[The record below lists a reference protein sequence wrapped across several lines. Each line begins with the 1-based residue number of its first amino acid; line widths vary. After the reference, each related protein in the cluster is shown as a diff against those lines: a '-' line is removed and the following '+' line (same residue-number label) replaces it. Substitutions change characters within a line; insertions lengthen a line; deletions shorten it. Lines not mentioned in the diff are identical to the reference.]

1 MVHRRFACV
10 LFQCRERENSGI
22 SSRTPDLFELFYLS
36 FFHFST
42 SSSSPVFLQLPLF
55 SFLLHRLSL
64 SFSLSFSLSR
74 LHRSRYPHLPL
85 SSTFSSS
92 SSIQEGL
99 HGTRNFSSPRHQHTQ
114 PPSKTMYTR
123 ATHEREIQL
132 LSTIRGA
139 PIDGWKSGDHRSNLG
154 SNISFL
160 PSRRSL
166 RRIFSSTEDPRS
178 RGATRACAS
187 PFLLLQR
194 PSSRRGCLGG
204 YYYLPLLVT
213 PRVVTSGRP
222 AIPVAR

>member
-10 LFQCRERENSGI
+10 LFQRRERERTLASPRELPI
-22 SSRTPDLFELFYLS
+22 SSNCS
-36 FFHFST
+36 I
-42 SSSSPVFLQLPLF
+42 SP
-55 SFLLHRLSL
+55 
-64 SFSLSFSLSR
+64 
-74 LHRSRYPHLPL
+74 
-85 SSTFSSS
+85 SSTFPRPPHPPSFF
-92 SSIQEGL
+92 
-99 HGTRNFSSPRHQHTQ
+99 NFLSSPSFSIAFPFPSLSPSPSHASIDHDILIFLFLAPSPPP
-114 PPSKTMYTR
+114 PPSKKDSTVHGTSPR
-123 ATHEREIQL
+123 
-132 LSTIRGA
+132 LSTNTHNPPRKLCIRA
-139 PIDGWKSGDHRSNLG
+139 QHTRERSSFSPRSEERPSTDGRAGTTDR
-154 SNISFL
+154 ISARTS

-194 PSSRRGCLGG
+194 SSRRGCLGG

>member
-1 MVHRRFACV
+1 MVHRRLACV
-10 LFQCRERENSGI
+10 LFQRRERENSGI

-114 PPSKTMYTR
+114 PPRKLCIRAQHTR
-123 ATHEREIQL
+123 ER
-132 LSTIRGA
+132 S
-139 PIDGWKSGDHRSNLG
+139 
-154 SNISFL
+154 SF
-160 PSRRSL
+160 S
-166 RRIFSSTEDPRS
+166 PRS
-178 RGATRACAS
+178 EERPSTDGRAGTTDRISARTS
-187 PFLLLQR
+187 PFYLLVDLCAESSPPR
-194 PSSRRGCLGG
+194 KTHDPEARLGRARAPSSSSSV
-204 YYYLPLLVT
+204 P
-213 PRVVTSGRP
+213 
-222 AIPVAR
+222 PVADVSGGTTTFLFL